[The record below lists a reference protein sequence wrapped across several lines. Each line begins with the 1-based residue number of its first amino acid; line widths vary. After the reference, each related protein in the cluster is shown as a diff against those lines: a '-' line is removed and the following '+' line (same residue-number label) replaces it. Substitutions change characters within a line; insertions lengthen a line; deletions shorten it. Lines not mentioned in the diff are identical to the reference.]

1 MGSTMELSGGA
12 PMSAAIQRAIHWRLA
27 DDQRRRW
34 LWAFGAAIPL
44 LGLPVLAAHAISRR
58 TLMPPIFGLTTLGM
72 LAFIPATFV
81 VIQPGMVKSLSNQ
94 GAQPLVLLLGL
105 SGFACGHKLGQDKA
119 ARDGRH
125 WLALDR

>member
-1 MGSTMELSGGA
+1 MEA
-12 PMSAAIQRAIHWRLA
+12 KAERRMSAAIQPAIRRRLA
-27 DDQRRRW
+27 DDPRRRW
-34 LWAFGAAIPL
+34 LWAFGAAIPV

-58 TLMPPIFGLTTLGM
+58 TLIPPIFGLTTLGM

-81 VIQPGMVKSLSNQ
+81 VIQPGLLRSLSNQ
-94 GAQPLVLLLGL
+94 GAQPLVVLLGL

>member
-1 MGSTMELSGGA
+1 MGISGGA
-12 PMSAAIQRAIHWRLA
+12 RMNAEIQRAIRRRLG
-27 DDQRRRW
+27 DDPRQRW
-34 LWAFGAAIPL
+34 LWAFGAAIPV

-81 VIQPGMVKSLSNQ
+81 VIQPGMFKTLSNQ